1 MKTKGPSSSNE
12 PTPYPISS
20 LLVFLGLALLVGI
33 VYANAL
39 DNGFIFDD
47 YDLVANNPQ
56 IRSIEKIPE
65 ILGIGE
71 SPMRYRPV
79 RFVSYALDS
88 FLFGLKPWGYHLSNL
103 FYHILTA
110 FLVYLIV
117 RNLVGSSRP
126 ALLAAA
132 LFAVHPIQ
140 TEAVTYISGRRD
152 VLSTLFYLLGFYAF
166 LQYRL
171 RPQVRYL
178 ILICTALVLGLLTK
192 EMVVTLPIM
201 FLCYDFY
208 IHFPDGHRTLDRS
221 FFRSV
226 FATIRNVLFKYKF
239 LYGPMFLIAGLFLLD
254 KIFIHNPSRMVG
266 LYGSTLFLHVLTMCK
281 IFVTYLTL
289 LVFPVTLNADYSYNA
304 FPLAESALDPWAWI
318 AVAVLAG
325 IGCALLKALQSHK
338 ILAFGGL
345 WFCITLLPVSQIIPH
360 HEPMAEH
367 YLYLP
372 SFGFCL
378 LAALGAESL
387 LRSASLRKYASVTV
401 AAILLLLSWRTVVR
415 NQDWH
420 DDMSFWTKTVQ
431 TAPMSSRAHYNLGLA
446 YFRQGGIDQAIGH
459 YKDALR
465 IWPNNPR
472 VHTNLG
478 TAYYAKGLFEQA
490 VLEYRQAISIQPDF
504 VKAHF
509 NLGRV
514 YGRQGKVDEALK
526 AFQTAIRYEPRYV
539 KAHHELGTA
548 FYKKGMKT
556 EAIEQYIR
564 TLELDPHYKKAY
576 RNLGIIYQGQGERA
590 KAMEA
595 YQALLKIDPLNAEAH
610 FNLAG
615 LYLGQGQIEK
625 NRRQALFHFRQA
637 LKLAPHHPQAAAIRQ
652 LVDSLALEQK

>member
-1 MKTKGPSSSNE
+1 MKVKQPASLDEPPPYSIPS
-12 PTPYPISS
+12 P
-20 LLVFLGLALLVGI
+20 LVFIILALLVGI
-33 VYANAL
+33 IYANAL

-47 YDLVANNPQ
+47 YDLVAKNPQ

-71 SPMRYRPV
+71 APMRYRPV

-110 FLVYLIV
+110 FLVYLIA
-117 RNLVGSSRP
+117 RALVGSSRP

-171 RPQVRYL
+171 RPQLRYL

-192 EMVVTLPIM
+192 EMVVTLPIV

-226 FATIRNVLFKYKF
+226 FVTIRNVLFKYKF
-239 LYGPMFLIAGLFLLD
+239 LYGPMFLVAGLFLID
-254 KIFIHNPSRMVG
+254 KIFIHNPSRMDG
-266 LYGSTLFLHVLTMCK
+266 LYGSTLLLHVLTMCK
-281 IFVTYLTL
+281 VFVTYLRL

-304 FPLAESALDPWAWI
+304 FPIAKSILDPRAMI
-318 AVAVLAG
+318 SVVVLAG
-325 IGCALLKALQSHK
+325 IGFALVKALQSRK
-338 ILAFGGL
+338 ILAFCGL
-345 WFCITLLPVSQIIPH
+345 WFFITLLPVSQIIPH

-378 LAALGAESL
+378 LVALGAESL
-387 LRSASLRKYASVTV
+387 LTSAHMRMSVYVT
-401 AAILLLLSWRTVVR
+401 AATILLLLSWRTMVR
-415 NQDWH
+415 NQDWR
-420 DDMSFWTKTVQ
+420 DDMTLWMKTVQ
-431 TAPMSSRAHYNLGLA
+431 TAPDSSRAHYNLGLA

-465 IWPNNPR
+465 IWSKNHR

-478 TAYYAKGLFEQA
+478 TAYYKKGLLDKA

-564 TLELDPHYKKAY
+564 TLELDPNYKKAY
-576 RNLGIIYQGQGERA
+576 RNLGIIYQEQGERT

-595 YQALLKIDPLNAEAH
+595 YQALLKIDPLNVEAH
-610 FNLAG
+610 LNLAG
-615 LYLGQGQIEK
+615 MHLGQAQLEES
-625 NRRQALFHFRQA
+625 RRQALFHFQQA
-637 LKLAPHHPQAAAIRQ
+637 LKLAPNHPQAAAIRQ
-652 LVDSLALEQK
+652 LVVSLEMAQP